1 MLHSINPATGDITET
16 FQPHGADTIESA
28 LADAVIAQ
36 KAWRQTSVDTRCAL
50 LTNIAKVMRAN
61 KEKYARLITEEMG
74 KPITES
80 LGEIEKC
87 AVTCDYY
94 AEHAPRFL
102 ADEVIE
108 SNATESRVVFD
119 PLGVVLAVMPWNF
132 PFWQFFRFAAPAL
145 AAGNGTLLKHAS
157 NVPFC
162 ALAIEEIIT
171 QAGAPHGLMRTLLIG
186 SDKVASIINDDR
198 IAAVTLTG
206 STYAGIMIA
215 TQAAQGLKK
224 AVLELGGSD
233 PFIVLADADVA
244 LAATMAV
251 KARFLNNGQTCIS
264 SKRFIVEDSIADEFT
279 SLFTDGMKQLKIG
292 DPMDKAT
299 EIGPMARADLR
310 DELHEQLLR
319 SVKDGA
325 TLVTGGQV
333 MEGKGCYYQPTL
345 LSDVKQGQTAFCEE
359 LFGPVASI
367 IRCGNADEAITLAN
381 DTEFGL
387 GASLWSQNIER
398 ANQLARQI
406 DAGSVFING
415 NVASDARLPFGGI
428 KKSGYGRELG
438 IYGIKEFTN
447 IKTIW
452 VGPAK

>member
-1 MLHSINPATGDITET
+1 MLHSINPTTGETTET
-16 FQPHGADTIESA
+16 FERHGADTIETA
-28 LADAVIAQ
+28 LADAVIAGQ
-36 KAWRQTSVDTRCAL
+36 AWRKTTLETRCAL

-61 KEKYARLITEEMG
+61 NEKYARMITEEMG

-87 AVTCDYY
+87 ASGCDYY
-94 AEHAPRFL
+94 ATNAEQFL
-102 ADEVIE
+102 ADEMVV

-132 PFWQFFRFAAPAL
+132 PFWQFFRFASSAL
-145 AAGNGTLLKHAS
+145 VAGNGTILKHAS
-157 NVPFC
+157 NVPRC
-162 ALAIEEIIT
+162 AMAIEEIIT

-186 SDKVASIINDDR
+186 ADKVAAIIDDGR

-206 STYAGIMIA
+206 STQAGKMIA
-215 TQAAQGLKK
+215 MRAAQNLKK
-224 AVLELGGSD
+224 TVLELGGSD
-233 PFIVLADADVA
+233 PFIVLADADVP
-244 LAATMAV
+244 LAAKMAV

-264 SKRFIVEDSIADEFT
+264 AKRFIVEDSVADEFT
-279 SLFTDGMKQLKIG
+279 NLFIEGMKKLKIG

-299 EIGPMARADLR
+299 EVGPMARADLR

-325 TLVTGGQV
+325 ILVTGGDV
-333 MEGKGCYYQPTL
+333 IDGKGCYYQPTL
-345 LSDVKQGQTAFCEE
+345 LTDVKQGQTAFCEE

-367 IRCGNADEAITLAN
+367 IRCENVDEAIMLAN
-381 DTEFGL
+381 DTEYGL
-387 GASLWSQNIER
+387 GAALWSKNIER

-415 NVASDARLPFGGI
+415 NVASDARLPFGGT

-438 IYGIKEFTN
+438 IYGIREFTN

>member
-16 FQPHGADTIESA
+16 FQPHGADIIETA
-28 LADAVIAQ
+28 LADAVTAQ
-36 KAWRQTSVDTRCAL
+36 KAWRKTSIGARCAL
-50 LTNIAKVMRAN
+50 LSNIAKVMRAN
-61 KEKYARLITEEMG
+61 KEKYARMITEEMG

-87 AVTCDYY
+87 AVTCNYY

-186 SDKVASIINDDR
+186 SDKVAAIINDDR

-206 STYAGIMIA
+206 STYAGKMIA

-224 AVLELGGSD
+224 TVLELGGSD

-244 LAATMAV
+244 LAAKMAV

-264 SKRFIVEDSIADEFT
+264 SKRFIVEDSIIDEFT
-279 SLFTDGMKQLKIG
+279 SLFTDGMQQLKIG

-299 EIGPMARADLR
+299 DIGPMARADLR

-325 TLVTGGQV
+325 TLVTGGQA

-387 GASLWSQNIER
+387 GAALWSQNIER

-415 NVASDARLPFGGI
+415 NVASDARLPFGGT

>member
-1 MLHSINPATGDITET
+1 MLHSINPATGAITET
-16 FQPHGADTIESA
+16 FQPHGADIIENA
-28 LADAVIAQ
+28 LADAVTAQ
-36 KAWRQTSVDTRCAL
+36 KAWRQTSIGARCAL
-50 LTNIAKVMRAN
+50 LSNIAKVMRAN

-94 AEHAPRFL
+94 AEYAPNFL

-132 PFWQFFRFAAPAL
+132 PFWQYFRFATSAL
-145 AAGNGTLLKHAS
+145 VAGNGTLLKHAS
-157 NVPFC
+157 NVPRC

-171 QAGAPHGLMRTLLIG
+171 QAGAPHGLMQTLLIG
-186 SDKVASIINDDR
+186 SDKVAAIINDDR

-206 STYAGIMIA
+206 STQAGKMIA

-244 LAATMAV
+244 LAAKMAV

-264 SKRFIVEDSIADEFT
+264 AKRFIVEDSIADEFT
-279 SLFTDGMKQLKIG
+279 SIFTEAMQKLKIG
-292 DPMDKAT
+292 DPMDSTT

-325 TLVTGGQV
+325 TLVTGGEA

-367 IRCGNADEAITLAN
+367 IRCADADEAITLAN

-387 GASLWSQNIER
+387 GAALWSQNIER
-398 ANQLARQI
+398 ANRLARQI